1 MYLTYCA
8 PHVSL
13 LFKLNSF
20 FSLTLFSPRIHN
32 GRYEKGNLQVHA
44 FFISNTFVSNTGL
57 ELAKNQVNVK
67 QHPVTGLL
75 LFETYSLPRYHQK
88 IIGQN
93 LKISKITSMSS
104 MMLTCIKQLPSN
116 ISR

>member
-1 MYLTYCA
+1 MHSAYLTHCA

-13 LFKLNSF
+13 PLKLNSF
-20 FSLTLFSPRIHN
+20 FSLTLFSPGIHN
-32 GRYEKGNLQVHA
+32 GRDEKANLQVQA
-44 FFISNTFVSNTGL
+44 FFISNTGL

-93 LKISKITSMSS
+93 LKISKRTSMSI
-104 MMLTCIKQLPSN
+104 MMLTCIKQHPSN